1 MTRILQGA
9 VCIIAISVFSTLGL
23 CGDSLLTPEKLAA
36 SGKFLAREALSE
48 KWVPVRGSMKAGPFS
63 GKTKDLELTA
73 SFASRKNH
81 TLVQGTVR
89 NLAGG
94 ERGVTV
100 SFRLP
105 VDADGWRFGRT
116 MLASERIEGDK
127 RFCEWTYADRDWD
140 GRWMNRGM
148 FSPLYSD
155 TTGLALGAVS
165 THPQVFRVS
174 YARKEGFA
182 IEIDLGLS
190 SLPEKFPDCA
200 TFEFVIFRFE
210 PEWGYRAALAT
221 YMEMFPEDYRVRAE
235 KFGSWTGA
243 ASLNKID
250 ARAADYAVMF
260 DSHGA
265 RYFEHSVKEGVYIF
279 EYAKGY
285 YTDVPVYAATK
296 ENRFPSRDMMRR
308 AVRLYW
314 TSQSRDTEQGWKRE
328 PPGATAAQMERNS
341 YTEDAN
347 GEMNVWTAEGPYNY
361 KKNLYPNGYFITSLP
376 VNPDPELA
384 SPNQG
389 ERILNWSFGVP
400 FREAQAGKFPLHGH
414 HFDGWGDFAGRYL
427 ENTRPDHLKKVDY
440 PLTFSYTNG
449 RPVQFHLF
457 MWQEFTRSFAE
468 YLHSQDMMLFANA
481 RPWRTSMMFEQGI
494 VDVHGGFEQMERNLD
509 YMAFMRTLVGNKPIS
524 GNGIG
529 QSGGEPL
536 KKYTERELAQFERD
550 LNILITYCWF
560 PGRFGPKDLWQ
571 KYCFSMQEMATA
583 AWEPVTGAKVS
594 HPDLLVERYGGVG
607 DDTVF
612 YLVHNRSEKRVRYD
626 LTVDLSV
633 PGLTASAAGLKERLY
648 GESPEAR
655 LTQGNLVLRNSLS
668 ARQSHLLEIVRKGG
682 GIKIADKVTGA
693 LTPPK
698 STVSVIG
705 RPDPDGYRSRDLPGV
720 IKTLGLRPETLRAFL
735 GAYETE
741 KLELGGAVV
750 FHLNRELKD
759 HPEWKTDPKAL
770 QKAAEELTAW
780 LVRKFGGIYESVL
793 PGPTN
798 GGWSGLRY
806 APNRETPW
814 KMEVEAGI
822 TDDGVTVKLRDPM
835 LETTF

>member
-1 MTRILQGA
+1 MKAILRGVICAMT
-9 VCIIAISVFSTLGL
+9 ISMCSGTGR
-23 CGDSLLTPEKLAA
+23 GDDSDLTPEKLAA
-36 SGKFLAREALSE
+36 RGKFFVREALSE
-48 KWVPVRGSMKAGPFS
+48 KWVQIRGKS
-63 GKTKDLELTA
+63 KDLELNA
-73 SFASRKNH
+73 SFESRKTH
-81 TLVQGTVR
+81 TLVRGKVR

-100 SFRLP
+100 SFRIP

-116 MLASERIEGDK
+116 MLASDRIEGDG
-127 RFCEWTYADRDWD
+127 RFAEWTCADRDWD
-140 GRWMNRGM
+140 GRKMNRGM
-148 FSPLYSD
+148 FSPICND
-155 TTGLALGAVS
+155 RIGLALGAVS

-210 PEWGYRAALAT
+210 PEWGYRAALAK
-221 YMEMFPEDYRVRAE
+221 YMALFPEDYRVRVE
-235 KFGSWTGA
+235 KFGSWTGDA
-243 ASLNKID
+243 NLNKID
-250 ARAADYAVMF
+250 AGAADYAVVF

-265 RYFEHSVKEGVYIF
+265 RYFEHAVKEGVYIF

-285 YTDVPVYAATK
+285 YTDVPVYSATK
-296 ENRFPSRDMMRR
+296 ENPFPPAEMTRR

-314 TSQSRDTEQGWKRE
+314 AGQMRSTEQGWKRE
-328 PPGATAAQMERNS
+328 PSGAVCAQMERTC
-341 YTEDAN
+341 YTEDVHGN
-347 GEMNVWTAEGPYNY
+347 MNVWTSEGPYHY
-361 KKNLYPNGYFITSLP
+361 EKNLYPNGYFITSLP

-384 SPNQG
+384 SPNQA
-389 ERILNWSFGVP
+389 ERILDWRFGVP

-427 ENTRPDHLKKVDY
+427 ENARAEHLKKTDY
-440 PLTFSYTNG
+440 PLAFSYVNG

-457 MWQEFTRSFAE
+457 MWQEFTRPFAE
-468 YLHSQDMMLFANA
+468 YLHSQGMVLFANA

-509 YMAFMRTLVGNKPIS
+509 YMGFMRTLVGNKPIS

-529 QSGGEPL
+529 QKGGEPL
-536 KKYTERELAQFERD
+536 KKYSERELAQFERD
-550 LNILITYCWF
+550 LNILVTYCWF

-571 KYCFSMQEMATA
+571 KYCFPMQEMAKA
-583 AWEPVTGAKVS
+583 GWEPVTGARAS
-594 HPDLLVERYGGVG
+594 HPDVLVERYGGG
-607 DDTVF
+607 DDDRMF
-612 YLVHNRSEKRVRYD
+612 YLVHNRSEKRIRYD
-626 LTVDLSV
+626 LTIDPGV
-633 PGLTASAAGLKERLY
+633 PGPKTVIQGVKERLH
-648 GESPEAR
+648 GEAPEMAVR
-655 LTQGNLVLRNSLS
+655 EPNLILRHALD
-668 ARQSHLLEIVRKGG
+668 ARQSHLFEILREGG
-682 GIKIADKVTGA
+682 GFSETKLTGT

-698 STVSVIG
+698 STVPVIG
-705 RPDPDGYRSRDLPGV
+705 RPDRARYDSAGVSRV
-720 IKTLGLRPETLRAFL
+720 VEALGLRSETLLVFL

-741 KLELGGAVV
+741 KLELGGAVA

-770 QKAAEELTAW
+770 QKAADEIAAW
-780 LVRKFGGIYESVL
+780 LVRRFGGIYEAVL
-793 PGPTN
+793 PGPVN
-798 GGWSGLRY
+798 RGWGGLRY

-814 KMEVEAGI
+814 KMEVEAHVTG
-822 TDDGVTVKLRDPM
+822 DGVTVKLRDPM